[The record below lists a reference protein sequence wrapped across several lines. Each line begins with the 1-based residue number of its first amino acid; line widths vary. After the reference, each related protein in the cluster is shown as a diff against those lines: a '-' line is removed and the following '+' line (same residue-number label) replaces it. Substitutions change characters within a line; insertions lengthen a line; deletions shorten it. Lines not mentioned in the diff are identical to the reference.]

1 MPGQRVSVCA
11 GLWVP
16 HQIPIQAAKTNGQ
29 LSPGERGGGEGGG
42 MGVGDITPVVS
53 QEVAR
58 ILNGAVLVT
67 CCLQVSTGTVYTVQ
81 YAQ

>member
-1 MPGQRVSVCA
+1 M

-16 HQIPIQAAKTNGQ
+16 DQIPIQAAQTNGQ
-29 LSPGERGGGEGGG
+29 LSPGERGGGEGEGG
-42 MGVGDITPVVS
+42 EGVGDIPPVVS

-58 ILNGAVLVT
+58 ILNGAASVT